1 MEIKNKIKME
11 NKERFV
17 QLPKGEEVL
26 KDITPQDQL
35 IYLAIRSFMNKDT
48 MECFPSLDT
57 IAERAG
63 ASVPTIRKC
72 IKNLQ
77 DKDYLKVIKTGRSQK
92 YRFNKL
98 KQFEPFSYDFLN
110 NKDLSFTNK
119 AFLAAAQTYMYDKES
134 GTGKISYNKMELAEK
149 INMSY
154 RSVVKNTN
162 ELVKKD
168 IMSLQKIASGKQEM
182 QFNFERYNQG
192 IVRVLLNHEERI
204 DENEYE
210 IRQMK
215 EQMEQMRRE
224 LASLKKENSD
234 LKNDI
239 VL

>member
-1 MEIKNKIKME
+1 MKKD
-11 NKERFV
+11 RFV
-17 QLPKGEEVL
+17 ELPSGEEVL

-35 IYLAIRSFMNKDT
+35 IYLSIRSFMNKDT

-63 ASVPTIRKC
+63 ASVPTVRKC

-98 KQFEPFSYDFLN
+98 KQFEPFSYDFLD
-110 NKDLSFTNK
+110 NKELSFTNK

-149 INMSY
+149 INMPYSTLA
-154 RSVVKNTN
+154 RTTN

-192 IVRVLLNHEERI
+192 IVRVLLNHEERLDETEIKMQQMASELDSLRKEIAQMKKEKNI
-204 DENEYE
+204 DET
-210 IRQMK
+210 II
-215 EQMEQMRRE
+215 
-224 LASLKKENSD
+224 L
-234 LKNDI
+234 
-239 VL
+239 

>member
-1 MEIKNKIKME
+1 MKN
-11 NKERFV
+11 NQFV
-17 QLPKGEEVL
+17 ELPSGEEVL

-35 IYLAIRSFMNKDT
+35 IYLAIRSFMNKDDMT
-48 MECFPSLDT
+48 AFPSLDT

-63 ASVPTIRKC
+63 ASVPTVRKC
-72 IKNLQ
+72 IKNLEQ
-77 DKDYLKVIKTGRSQK
+77 KDYIQVLKVGRSQK
-92 YRFNKL
+92 YKFNKL

-119 AFLAAAQTYMYDKES
+119 AFLAAAQTYMFDKES
-134 GTGKISYNKMELAEK
+134 GTGKITYSKMELAEK
-149 INMSY
+149 INMPYSTLA
-154 RSVVKNTN
+154 RTTN

-168 IMSLQKIASGKQEM
+168 IMSLQKVASGKQEM
-182 QFNFERYNQG
+182 QFNFDRYSQG

-224 LASLKKENSD
+224 LASLKKENSE

-239 VL
+239 IL

>member
-1 MEIKNKIKME
+1 MKKD
-11 NKERFV
+11 RFV
-17 QLPKGEEVL
+17 ELPSGEEVL

-63 ASVPTIRKC
+63 ASVPTVRKC

-98 KQFEPFSYDFLN
+98 KQFEPFSYDFLD
-110 NKDLSFTNK
+110 NKELSFTNK

-149 INMSY
+149 INMPYSTLA
-154 RSVVKNTN
+154 RTTN

-192 IVRVLLNHEERI
+192 IVRVLLNHEERL
-204 DENEYE
+204 DETE
-210 IRQMK
+210 IKMQQMASELDSLRKEIAQMK
-215 EQMEQMRRE
+215 
-224 LASLKKENSD
+224 KE
-234 LKNDI
+234 KNVDETI
-239 VL
+239 IL

>member
-1 MEIKNKIKME
+1 MKKD
-11 NKERFV
+11 RFIE
-17 QLPKGEEVL
+17 LPSGEEVL

-35 IYLAIRSFMNKDT
+35 IYLSIRSFMNKDT

-63 ASVPTIRKC
+63 ASVPTVRKC

-98 KQFEPFSYDFLN
+98 KQFEPFSYDFLD
-110 NKDLSFTNK
+110 NKELSFTNK

-149 INMSY
+149 INMPYSTLA
-154 RSVVKNTN
+154 RTTN

-204 DENEYE
+204 DDTEAKVERLENTVDAL
-210 IRQMK
+210 MK
-215 EQMEQMRRE
+215 IIE
-224 LASLKKENSD
+224 ANNLKAPNNIIT
-234 LKNDI
+234 L
-239 VL
+239 

>member
-1 MEIKNKIKME
+1 MKKD
-11 NKERFV
+11 RFV
-17 QLPKGEEVL
+17 ELPSGEEVL

-35 IYLAIRSFMNKDT
+35 IYLSIRSFMNKDT

-63 ASVPTIRKC
+63 ASVPTVRKC

-98 KQFEPFSYDFLN
+98 KQFEPFSYDFLD
-110 NKDLSFTNK
+110 NKELSFTNK

-149 INMSY
+149 INMPYSTLA
-154 RSVVKNTN
+154 RTTN

-192 IVRVLLNHEERI
+192 IVRVLLNHEERL
-204 DENEYE
+204 DDAEAKVERLENTVDAL
-210 IRQMK
+210 MK
-215 EQMEQMRRE
+215 IIE
-224 LASLKKENSD
+224 ANNLKAPNNIIT
-234 LKNDI
+234 L
-239 VL
+239 

>member
-1 MEIKNKIKME
+1 MKKD
-11 NKERFV
+11 RFIE
-17 QLPKGEEVL
+17 LPSGEEVL

-35 IYLAIRSFMNKDT
+35 IYLSIRSFMNKDT

-63 ASVPTIRKC
+63 ASVPTVRKC

-98 KQFEPFSYDFLN
+98 KQFEPFSYDFLD
-110 NKDLSFTNK
+110 NKELSFTNK

-149 INMSY
+149 INMPYSTLA
-154 RSVVKNTN
+154 RTTN

-204 DENEYE
+204 DDTEAKVERLENTVDTL
-210 IRQMK
+210 MK
-215 EQMEQMRRE
+215 IIE
-224 LASLKKENSD
+224 ANNLKAPNNIIT
-234 LKNDI
+234 L
-239 VL
+239 

>member
-1 MEIKNKIKME
+1 MKKD
-11 NKERFV
+11 RFV
-17 QLPKGEEVL
+17 ELPSGEEVL

-35 IYLAIRSFMNKDT
+35 IYLSIRSFMNKDT

-63 ASVPTIRKC
+63 ASVPTVRKC

-98 KQFEPFSYDFLN
+98 KQFEPFSYDFLD
-110 NKDLSFTNK
+110 NKELSFTNK

-149 INMSY
+149 INMPYSTLA
-154 RSVVKNTN
+154 RTTN

-192 IVRVLLNHEERI
+192 IVRVLLNHEERL
-204 DENEYE
+204 DDAEAKVERLENTVDTL
-210 IRQMK
+210 MK
-215 EQMEQMRRE
+215 IIE
-224 LASLKKENSD
+224 ANNLKAPNNIIT
-234 LKNDI
+234 L
-239 VL
+239 